1 MPAPQRHETIA
12 GAPALVV
19 CDGPPEAAA
28 RRGCVLL
35 HHGLGGH
42 KGLHA
47 PELERLAGHGLL
59 AVGIGA
65 VGHGARR
72 WPDFEAR
79 FRTEDGSAGRS
90 FLDVVRATAA
100 EVPAVVGALLSRGW
114 ALPGRAGVAGVSMG
128 GFVAYGA
135 ALAERRLGAAV
146 SILGSPRWDPDA
158 AESPHRFPE
167 RFFPAALLSVT
178 ASRDA
183 VVPPGPA
190 RDLHAALAPRYAAAP
205 DRLRHLELAGAGHE
219 MDGADWEAAWREAT
233 AWLVRH
239 LGDRG

>member
-1 MPAPQRHETIA
+1 M
-12 GAPALVV
+12 
-19 CDGPPEAAA
+19 
-28 RRGCVLL
+28 
-35 HHGLGGH
+35 
-42 KGLHA
+42 
-47 PELERLAGHGLL
+47 
-59 AVGIGA
+59 
-65 VGHGARR
+65 
-72 WPDFEAR
+72 
-79 FRTEDGSAGRS
+79 
-90 FLDVVRATAA
+90 
-100 EVPAVVGALLSRGW
+100 GALLSRGW

-167 RFFPAALLSVT
+167 RCFPAALLSVT

-183 VVPPGPA
+183 VVPPGPV

-219 MDGADWEAAWREAT
+219 MDDADWEAAWREAT